1 MANEMVTRE
10 VAFGVR
16 HVPEME
22 LLTVTAGIPTDQVE
36 QFASYLLNFI
46 EARMWELGDTPP
58 MPEEFTV
65 HHFLL
70 RTVEALRQAA
80 QADEP
85 RAANAEEA
93 TAICA
98 GAHP

>member
-16 HVPEME
+16 HVTEKE

-36 QFASYLLNFI
+36 QFAGYLLQFI
-46 EARMWELGDTPP
+46 EARMWELGDTQP

-70 RTVEALRQAA
+70 RTVEALRQSA
-80 QADEP
+80 QAGEP
-85 RAANAEEA
+85 RAANVEEV
-93 TAICA
+93 TS
-98 GAHP
+98 